1 MSHHFEW
8 EIINLAMIDH
18 ECMSQHSSR
27 GAIFCQF
34 SKSKAYGLSL
44 WRWRRIQVS
53 SSCEMREK
61 KGKRERTYL
70 DTSSSSIQ
78 IFAAK
83 SSPVSGD
90 GDGEPFCELPNQV
103 QDDGLSCSRRS
114 RPNPKRVY
122 CPI

>member
-1 MSHHFEW
+1 MVICKKFYNFW
-8 EIINLAMIDH
+8 
-18 ECMSQHSSR
+18 
-27 GAIFCQF
+27 
-34 SKSKAYGLSL
+34 AYGLSL

-53 SSCEMREK
+53 SSCEKREK

-70 DTSSSSIQ
+70 DIISSLMQ

-90 GDGEPFCELPNQV
+90 GDREPVCELPNQV
-103 QDDGLSCSRRS
+103 QDDGLSCSRPKL
-114 RPNPKRVY
+114 PNPKQVY